1 MLDMKD
7 DIAFISTD
15 IAPKFRY
22 PRGDRRY
29 QPDESLNKMKRL
41 AEHNKEWDINDF
53 ELLDGW
59 HYCKPTKNTKSE
71 DIGKPMI
78 WTDFITGKSINK
90 KGFRFEM
97 LDKAMNPI
105 IIECIFKNTVGKAK
119 KSGAKAML
127 KIYMRKD
134 RNG

>member
-1 MLDMKD
+1 MLEMTDRED
-7 DIAFISTD
+7 DIAFISTT
-15 IAPKFRY
+15 INHVGNRTTTPL
-22 PRGDRRY
+22 DR
-29 QPDESLNKMKRL
+29 MKRL

-71 DIGKPMI
+71 DKGKPMI
-78 WTDFITGKSINK
+78 WTDFITGKSINT

-97 LDKAMNPI
+97 LDKDMNPI
-105 IIECIFKNTVGKAK
+105 IFECIFENTTGKAK